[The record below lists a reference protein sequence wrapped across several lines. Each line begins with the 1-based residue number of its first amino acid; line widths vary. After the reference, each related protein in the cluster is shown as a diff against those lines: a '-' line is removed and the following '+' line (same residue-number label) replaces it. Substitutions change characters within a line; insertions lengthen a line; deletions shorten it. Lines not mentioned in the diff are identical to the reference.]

1 MNIRTL
7 AFSLALYSL
16 AGGIYASSSQST
28 PYTIAQGIGAE
39 PVLFPQEERY
49 KILPPDEVRKRP
61 SMPARFANHLLG
73 MLVSV
78 NNDFANPPE
87 YVLLF
92 QHSFGGVTNANQ
104 LDEFATLTF
113 SQLSKP
119 NTQDLTSLVNK
130 RLEDVSAKIGAG
142 IDSANSVRLEL
153 ASMKIKAR
161 PYKSAAVQVLAG
173 TVVYKAVLAGN
184 FDFIARPVLLGLI
197 SPSPGRLFY
206 FASYGEIGM
215 LEPSAAQLNDFVTYS
230 ERFAKL
236 NRK

>member
-1 MNIRTL
+1 MNLRTL
-7 AFSLALYSL
+7 AFSLALSSL
-16 AGGIYASSSQST
+16 AGSICASSSQAP
-28 PYTIAQGIGAE
+28 PYTIAQGVGDE
-39 PVLFPQEERY
+39 PVLLPQEERY
-49 KILPPDEVRKRP
+49 KILSPEEVRKRP

-73 MLVSV
+73 MLVGV
-78 NNDFANPPE
+78 NNDLANPPE
-87 YVLLF
+87 YLLLF

-113 SQLSKP
+113 SLLSKP
-119 NTQDLTSLVNK
+119 IDQDLTSLVNK
-130 RLEDVSAKIGAG
+130 RLEDVSTKIGAG
-142 IDSANSVRLEL
+142 VGSVNSVHLEL

-161 PYKSAAVQVLAG
+161 PYKSAVVQVLVG
-173 TVVYKAVLAGN
+173 TVVYKAVLAGE

-215 LEPSAAQLNDFVTYS
+215 LDPSAAQLNDFITYS
-230 ERFAKL
+230 ERFAEL